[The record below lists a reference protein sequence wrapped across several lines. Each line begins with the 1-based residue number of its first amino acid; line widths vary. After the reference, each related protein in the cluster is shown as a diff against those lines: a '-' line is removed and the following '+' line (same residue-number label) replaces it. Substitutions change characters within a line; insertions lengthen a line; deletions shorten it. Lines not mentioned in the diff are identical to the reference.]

1 MIWKIMGAVLV
12 VTGCGGFGFAMAAA
26 CRREEEDLRQYIRAL
41 EYMSCELSYRMT
53 PLPQLCRNAAGT
65 VSGCTARILTALSRA
80 LERQT
85 EPDARGC
92 MNGVL
97 DDLQPTPVLRGLCSE
112 LGATLGRFDL
122 PGQLRGLEG
131 AIRSAELALRTHRDN
146 RTSRVRSYQ
155 TLGLCAGAAMA
166 ILFL

>member
-1 MIWKIMGAVLV
+1 MIRVIGACCL

-26 CRREEEDLRQYIRAL
+26 SRREEQQLRVLLRSL
-41 EYMSCELSYRMT
+41 ELMSCELSYRQT
-53 PLPQLCRNAAGT
+53 PLPTLCRSAANGEKGLVPT
-65 VSGCTARILTALSRA
+65 FFLELARELEKGEAPDVQVCVHSVLTRMELPR
-80 LERQT
+80 E
-85 EPDARGC
+85 
-92 MNGVL
+92 
-97 DDLQPTPVLRGLCSE
+97 LRRLLRE

-131 AIRSAELALRTHRDN
+131 SIRFADEALRRLQEGAAD
-146 RTSRVRSYQ
+146 RRRSYQ

>member
-1 MIWKIMGAVLV
+1 MIRVIGACCL

-26 CRREEEDLRQYIRAL
+26 SRKQEQQLRLLLRSL
-41 EYMSCELSYRMT
+41 EYMSCELSYRQT
-53 PLPQLCRNAAGT
+53 PLPTLCREAALGEKGM
-65 VSGCTARILTALSRA
+65 VPDFFIELAKELERLTA
-80 LERQT
+80 
-85 EPDARGC
+85 PDVQVCVHEILAR
-92 MNGVL
+92 MEL
-97 DDLQPTPVLRGLCSE
+97 PKELRRLFRE

-131 AIRSAELALRTHRDN
+131 SIRFTEETLRRLQDGSLN
-146 RTSRVRSYQ
+146 RRRSYQ